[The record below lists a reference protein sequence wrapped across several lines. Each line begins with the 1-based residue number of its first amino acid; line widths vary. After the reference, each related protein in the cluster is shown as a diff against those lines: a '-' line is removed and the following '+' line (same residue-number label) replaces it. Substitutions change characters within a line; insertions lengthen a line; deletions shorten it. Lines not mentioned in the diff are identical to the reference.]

1 LNRATEEIMKFKNKS
16 YFIIL
21 EFVGL
26 LFFLGFIA
34 TKSLEGADSAL
45 EPAALLT
52 AAGLEHPSLTLVSF
66 SPLVIAGNTVG
77 EVLIYDDPNTKRPAD
92 YFELY
97 DTDGNLL
104 AVDWFDRFGI
114 QRMAVDRG
122 LREKTLKL
130 EGVFVVLVAG
140 DSI

>member
-1 LNRATEEIMKFKNKS
+1 MKFNTKV
-16 YFIIL
+16 YFIL
-21 EFVGL
+21 QFVGL
-26 LFFLGFIA
+26 LFFLGFMAI
-34 TKSLEGADSAL
+34 KSLEAADSAL
-45 EPAALLT
+45 EPEALLT

-66 SPLVIAGNTVG
+66 SSLLIAGNTVG
-77 EVLIYDDPNTKRPAD
+77 KVLIYDDPTTKRPAD

-97 DTDGNLL
+97 DTDGDLL

-122 LREKTLKL
+122 LLEKTLKL
-130 EGVFVVLVAG
+130 EGVFVVLIEG

>member
-1 LNRATEEIMKFKNKS
+1 MAI
-16 YFIIL
+16 
-21 EFVGL
+21 
-26 LFFLGFIA
+26 
-34 TKSLEGADSAL
+34 KSLEAADSAL
-45 EPAALLT
+45 EPEALLT

-66 SPLVIAGNTVG
+66 SSLLIAGNTVG
-77 EVLIYDDPNTKRPAD
+77 EVLIYDDPTTKRPAD

-97 DTDGNLL
+97 DTDGDLL

-122 LREKTLKL
+122 LLEKTLKL
-130 EGVFVVLVAG
+130 EGVFVVLLEG

>member
-1 LNRATEEIMKFKNKS
+1 MKFKNKS

-34 TKSLEGADSAL
+34 TKSLEGADSAS
-45 EPAALLT
+45 EPEALLT

-66 SPLVIAGNTVG
+66 APLVIAGNTVG
-77 EVLIYDDPNTKRPAD
+77 KVLIYDDPTTKRPAD

-97 DTDGNLL
+97 DTDGDLL

-122 LREKTLKL
+122 LLEKTLKL
-130 EGVFVVLVAG
+130 EGVFVVLIEG